1 MRKGQPNLSKRGI
14 NIVES
19 GANHVIIHAPDTQVA
34 ASAAEVRPPE
44 QLYNRRTGTT
54 IQPGITFMEL
64 RKLLTRHGF
73 EQIKAAGTHKA
84 FQEHASGALVILPDY
99 QESDEIRPFH
109 LASVTKLLVEQGF
122 IK

>member
-1 MRKGQPNLSKRGI
+1 MRKGQPNLSKRGV

-19 GANHVIIHAPDTQVA
+19 GASHVVSHTPDTQVA

-44 QLYNRRTGTT
+44 QLYNHRTCTNL
-54 IQPGITFMEL
+54 QPGITFLEL
-64 RKLLTRHGF
+64 RKLLARHGF

-99 QESDEIRPFH
+99 QETDEIRPFH
-109 LASVTKLLVEQGF
+109 LASVTKLLVEHGF